1 MESSFQ
7 SRLESSIPQL
17 RLLSRT
23 NSWLEEQERL
33 HEEGN
38 MAYAEYQWETAAYYA
53 EDNESEAGSEEELDI

>member
-23 NSWLEEQERL
+23 NSWLEEQARL
-33 HEEGN
+33 NEEGEN
-38 MAYAEYQWETAAYYA
+38 AYAEYQWETAAAYA
-53 EDNESEAGSEEELDI
+53 DENESEAESEEELNI